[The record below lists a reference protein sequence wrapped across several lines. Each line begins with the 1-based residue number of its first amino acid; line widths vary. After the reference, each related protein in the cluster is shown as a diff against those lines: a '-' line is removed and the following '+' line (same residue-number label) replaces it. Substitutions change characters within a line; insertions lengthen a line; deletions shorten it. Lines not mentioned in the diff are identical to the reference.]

1 MAPRKIKAAAKSAA
15 PKSSE
20 LTLIEDLA
28 EILNRTGLTEIELDR
43 AGARVR
49 VSKTTNIA
57 VAAPAVHAAPVA
69 HHAPA
74 PAAAAPVA
82 SASAAS
88 SEVKDALKS
97 PMVGTVYLSPSPGA
111 APFVTVGAQVRQ
123 GQTVLIIEAMKTM
136 NQIGASKSGT
146 VTAIM
151 VENGQPVEF
160 GEALLV
166 IE

>member
-1 MAPRKIKAAAKSAA
+1 MPPRNTKAASKAAA

-20 LTLIEDLA
+20 LGLIEDLA
-28 EILNRTGLTEIELDR
+28 EILNRTGLTEIEIDR

-57 VAAPAVHAAPVA
+57 MSAPIVHAAPTVQ
-69 HHAPA
+69 HHAAPAPTMA
-74 PAAAAPVA
+74 PAAAPE
-82 SASAAS
+82 S
-88 SEVKDALKS
+88 KDALKS
-97 PMVGTVYLSPSPGA
+97 PMVGTVYTASAPGTP
-111 APFVTVGAQVRQ
+111 PFVAVGSQVKQ

-136 NQIGASKSGT
+136 NQIASTKSGT
-146 VTAIM
+146 VTAIL

-160 GEALLV
+160 GEALMV